1 MYLFSL
7 NDRLIPVV
15 LKQTEANIKVAKGAL
30 YLRPYYNQKHCY
42 KSACISVG
50 IINKP

>member
-7 NDRLIPVV
+7 NGRLIPVV
-15 LKQTEANIKVAKGAL
+15 LKQTEANIKVAKCVL
-30 YLRPYYNQKHCY
+30 HLSPNYNQKHCY

>member
-30 YLRPYYNQKHCY
+30 SLRPYYNQKHCY
-42 KSACISVG
+42 QPACISVG
-50 IINKP
+50 VINKP